1 MMSTMTEGVPE
12 PRRIRLS
19 GERFDGGRLPIDS
32 LPEISKYQ
40 EVVRLIARA
49 EWQEDHP
56 GEQLPQDFDESLRLA
71 ISDLRDGSADL
82 FVVFEQHAQYQMYQA
97 EADEMANETI
107 AAAYSGEAL
116 PPLPAS
122 IEYDARDLIAQIGG
136 TLSSESDSIEFY
148 VDGADAAP
156 VRIDVVTR
164 LEARDILLTQDFLVD
179 SQSESAAPKS
189 DKRPDALVGRI
200 TVIDAEKMTF
210 TLRTPAGKDLKARYV
225 GNPVVLED
233 VRALVH
239 PEAEGPVTRVSGLLH
254 SKGGEPWRFWTTDR
268 VEQLTFEGPWAPL
281 LTELASLRTDWS
293 DEGVSRPIGFDVID
307 AAQTLLSAVDS
318 ASESKPAV
326 FPSVPGGILM
336 EWVGDRGVQSVE
348 ITAELKFE
356 LFSIDRGQR
365 QGDFTETAS
374 ISDALAF
381 VREVSA

>member
-1 MMSTMTEGVPE
+1 MTDDAPE
-12 PRRIRLS
+12 PRRIRLN

-49 EWQEDHP
+49 EWEEDHP
-56 GEQLPQDFDESLRLA
+56 GEQVPPDFDESLRLA
-71 ISDLRDGSADL
+71 ISDLRDGSADV
-82 FVVFEQHAQYQMYQA
+82 FVVFEQHAQYQTYQA

-122 IEYDARDLIAQIGG
+122 VEYDARDLIAQIGG

-148 VDGADAAP
+148 VNGVNAAP

-179 SQSESAAPKS
+179 SQPVSTAPKD
-189 DKRPDALVGRI
+189 DKRADAIVGRI

-210 TLRTPAGKDLKARYV
+210 ILRTPDGKDLKARYV

-233 VRALVH
+233 IRALVH

-254 SKGGEPWRFWTTDR
+254 SKAGEPWRFWTTDK

-293 DEGVSRPIGFDVID
+293 DEGASYPIGFDVLD
-307 AAQTLLSAVDS
+307 ATQTLLSAVDL
-318 ASESKPAV
+318 ASDSNPAV
-326 FPSVPGGILM
+326 FPSIPGGVLV
-336 EWVGDRGVQSVE
+336 EWVGDRGVRSIE
-348 ITAELKFE
+348 ITADLKFE

-365 QGDFTETAS
+365 EGDFTETSS
-374 ISDALAF
+374 ITDVLTF